1 MEDPAQSLP
10 TPTPPSYFL
19 GQGDDGQRELALE
32 LEGLLDAAGGS
43 ARGNYTAER
52 FREREPKR
60 YALIVSGLAQGYSKQ
75 ALARAIG
82 VAWET
87 VRAVEKVEAS
97 KSILEEKKGFADGL
111 ADVIELGIDG
121 LKVKARDGKLSAL
134 DVAVLTDKFL
144 VLRGEASSI
153 VESRGEDPAVAA
165 YREFMRQ
172 MGLQAADVFAK
183 GGAGA
188 AVRVV
193 GGEVVEIEGAGGM
206 QPLAQ
211 GSETPVNQA

>member
-1 MEDPAQSLP
+1 M
-10 TPTPPSYFL
+10 
-19 GQGDDGQRELALE
+19 
-32 LEGLLDAAGGS
+32 
-43 ARGNYTAER
+43 
-52 FREREPKR
+52 
-60 YALIVSGLAQGYSKQ
+60 
-75 ALARAIG
+75 
-82 VAWET
+82 
-87 VRAVEKVEAS
+87 EAS

-172 MGLQAADVFAK
+172 MGLQAADVFVK

-188 AVRVV
+188 GVRVV
-193 GGEVVEIEGAGGM
+193 GGAVVEIEGAGGM

-211 GSETPVNQA
+211 GAETPVNQA